1 MLTSAWA
8 FLGLKLVSVPI
19 FIFAVSIVTR
29 RWGTSVG
36 GLIIGLPLTS
46 GPVLFFLALEQG
58 SNFASR
64 AAQGTLLGL
73 ISLSSSCLA
82 YSLLS
87 FRFSWRT
94 SFVGCC
100 TAYLVASLF
109 LYFVSAPLVLSLVGV
124 LVFLGVIWRVM
135 PPGAAGGS
143 SRKPPAWE
151 IPARI
156 VSATAMVFLI
166 TESATFLGPHF
177 SGLLTPFPVYATILA
192 VFIHKFEGPGASAQF
207 LRGVIVGCFTT
218 AVFFSLIASLIV
230 TMGIFQT
237 FALGVVLA
245 LTLQG
250 VMLYSL
256 RRGQASSQL
265 TG

>member
-8 FLGLKLVSVPI
+8 FLGLKLISVPI
-19 FIFAVSIVTR
+19 FIYAVSIVTR
-29 RWGTSVG
+29 RWGASVG

-58 SNFASR
+58 NNFASG
-64 AAQGTLLGL
+64 AAQGTLMGL

-87 FRFSWRT
+87 FRFSWRI
-94 SFVGCC
+94 SFIGCC
-100 TAYLVASLF
+100 TAYFALSSF
-109 LYFVSAPLVLSLVGV
+109 LYFVSAPIVLSLVSV
-124 LVFLGVIWRVM
+124 LAFLAFIWMVM
-135 PPGAAGGS
+135 PPGAAGTAP
-143 SRKPPAWE
+143 KPPAWE

-166 TESATFLGPHF
+166 TESATFLGPYF

-192 VFIHKFEGPGASAQF
+192 VFIHKFEGPGPSAQF

-218 AVFFSLIASLIV
+218 AVFFSLIASFIV
-230 TMGIFQT
+230 TMGTFQT
-237 FALGVVLA
+237 FAVGVVVA

-250 VMLYSL
+250 LLLYSL
-256 RRGQASSQL
+256 RRGQASSQSP
-265 TG
+265 G

>member
-1 MLTSAWA
+1 MLMNAGA
-8 FLGLKLVSVPI
+8 ILGLKLVTVPI
-19 FIFAVSIVTR
+19 FIFAVSIVAR
-29 RWGTSVG
+29 RWGASVG

-46 GPVLFFLALEQG
+46 GPVLFFLTLEQG
-58 SNFASR
+58 SNFASG
-64 AAQGTLLGL
+64 AAQGTLMAL
-73 ISLSSSCLA
+73 ISLASSCLA

-87 FRFSWRT
+87 FRFSWRI

-100 TAYLVASLF
+100 TAYLIASSI

-124 LVFLGVIWRVM
+124 LAFLGVIWRVM
-135 PPGAAGGS
+135 PPGSVGGS

-151 IPARI
+151 IPTRM
-156 VSATAMVFLI
+156 VSATAMVLLI

-192 VFIHKFEGPGASAQF
+192 VFIHKFDGPGASAQF
-207 LRGVIVGCFTT
+207 LRGVTVGCSTS
-218 AVFFSLIASLIV
+218 AVFFFLIASFIV

-237 FALGVVLA
+237 FALGVVVA

-250 VMLYSL
+250 LLLYSL
-256 RRGQASSQL
+256 RRGRAS
-265 TG
+265 

>member
-1 MLTSAWA
+1 MLTGAWA
-8 FLGLKLVSVPI
+8 LLGLKLISVPI

-29 RWGTSVG
+29 RWGASVG

-58 SNFASR
+58 SKFASG
-64 AAQGTLLGL
+64 AAQGTLMGL

-87 FRFSWRT
+87 FRFSWRI

-100 TAYLVASLF
+100 TAYLVASLL
-109 LYFVSAPLVLSLVGV
+109 LYFVSAPLVLSFVGV
-124 LVFLGVIWRVM
+124 LACLGVIWRLM
-135 PPGAAGGS
+135 PRGAAGWN

-207 LRGVIVGCFTT
+207 LRSVIVGCFTT
-218 AVFFSLIASLIV
+218 AVFFSLIASFIV
-230 TMGIFQT
+230 TMGIVQT
-237 FALGVVLA
+237 FASGVVVA

-250 VMLYSL
+250 LLLYSL
-256 RRGQASSQL
+256 RRGQAPSQS

>member
-1 MLTSAWA
+1 MLMSTWA

-19 FIFAVSIVTR
+19 FISAVSIVTR
-29 RWGTSVG
+29 RWGASVG

-58 SNFASR
+58 SNFASV
-64 AAQGTLLGL
+64 AAQGTLMGL

-87 FRFSWRT
+87 FRFRWRI

-100 TAYLVASLF
+100 TAYFAASVF
-109 LYFVSAPLVLSLVGV
+109 LYFVSAPLVLSLVSV
-124 LVFLGVIWRVM
+124 LAFLAFVWRVM
-135 PPGAAGGS
+135 PPGAAGKS

-166 TESATFLGPHF
+166 TETATFLGPHF

-192 VFIHKFEGPGASAQF
+192 VFIHKFEGPDASVQF
-207 LRGVIVGCFTT
+207 LRGVTVGCFTT
-218 AVFFSLIASLIV
+218 AVFFSLIASFVV
-230 TMGIFQT
+230 TMGTFQT
-237 FALGVVLA
+237 FALGVVVA

-250 VMLYSL
+250 LLLYSL

>member
-1 MLTSAWA
+1 MSAWA

-19 FIFAVSIVTR
+19 FIYAVSIVTR
-29 RWGTSVG
+29 RWGASVG

-58 SNFASR
+58 SNFASG
-64 AAQGTLLGL
+64 AAQGTLMGL

-87 FRFSWRT
+87 FRFSWRMC
-94 SFVGCC
+94 FVGCC
-100 TAYLVASLF
+100 TAYFAASVF
-109 LYFVSAPLVLSLVGV
+109 LYFVSAPLILSLVSV
-124 LVFLGVIWRVM
+124 LAFLGLIWRVM
-135 PPGAAGGS
+135 PRGAAGGS
-143 SRKPPAWE
+143 SRKPPTWE

-166 TESATFLGPHF
+166 TETATFLGPHF

-192 VFIHKFEGPGASAQF
+192 IFIHKFEGPVASAQF
-207 LRGVIVGCFTT
+207 LRGVTIGCFTT
-218 AVFFSLIASLIV
+218 AVFFSLIASFIV

-237 FALGVVLA
+237 FALGVILA

-250 VMLYSL
+250 LVLYSV
-256 RRGQASSQL
+256 RRSRASSQFK
-265 TG
+265 G